1 MTKSATRIT
10 PLQKLT
16 TRGIQLLVLLLLIL
30 PFGKASAQVTYNES
44 FDIVGP
50 YPQNSL
56 PNGWA
61 QGKFGAGVD
70 ADNYWDRMGATSFLN
85 GAAGQFVNPRTG
97 TAMLR
102 YRSDLTNSGE
112 AAFVASKRLDMR
124 GYSGT
129 PTVSFWMYRDETTVG
144 FNDNV
149 RVYANFTPDM
159 NGAPVQLT
167 ASPINRPCGSAPGAP
182 CPVSYSA
189 LGWQQY
195 TFNIPAAFNT
205 NSVYIVLLG
214 TSALGANMFVDDFSV
229 QTWPLAQNYVASSL
243 NVVNQNSASTAQSQ
257 ISQQIIGIRLT
268 MDGVTTPRVLTQFVI
283 NTNGTTNATTDLVNA
298 KLWYTG
304 GTNSFNL
311 TTATLVATNTIVNLT
326 NISFLIPPTGGYTG
340 PTSMNNMEHGD
351 NYFWITYDIAP
362 GATSG
367 NFVDAELVSLTISG
381 SGVVS
386 PTVATLPGSREID
399 VVYCIPNMTVG
410 TAWLNYVTND
420 YIANVTMAGNPTAPP
435 GINNSLNSTGPNAGG
450 CAGGPCPFSVHP
462 PDYELFAP
470 VPGKTAALTA
480 DGTTNYPISLKV
492 GTYCCSNY
500 IAAWIDFNKNGSF
513 LDPGE
518 KIAQSGSLSNGQVY
532 NAVFT
537 VPVTATTGTTRMRV
551 REVWITPNIDPC
563 NQYTYG
569 ETEDYVVTILPTCG
583 VPGWKTW
590 LGFTDDWDNPANWC
604 GGVPTIN
611 DNARL
616 PGSGG
621 TPYYRP
627 VIKPGVFATTKKL
640 RVEAND
646 TLYIR
651 SWNNSSLT
659 VSDSMYIQHPTS
671 MVKVVSTLVDTA
683 QVSNG
688 TLIPNTSLTPLKN
701 ATKSRNFFLYTQAE
715 LLSKGLVAND
725 VITEITLHIQRVNT
739 NTNPYRNLTIKY
751 YYTNP
756 AFVFTVGLAA
766 TVPPQLTAPVTV
778 FSADVPVN
786 AVIPAAGGW
795 GTLTFPSIPGAFV
808 WNGSANKLVVE
819 LCYDNTG
826 FGNTAQSDQP
836 RYTQTLGFR
845 NYATLLNISANTVI
859 GCDMKPPFQTPAVG
873 GAGVTVVNVGS
884 AAIAANLTVGSSVT
898 GTGYAANTTIISIVG
913 TAVTLSAATTG
924 VVGTTTF
931 GQTSIFYTPS
941 DFRPNLTFKYDR
953 PFSRYPI
960 EVRGHWGNN
969 GTFIPSLSKVTLKGT
984 AVQNVAGTSNT
995 TFFDLGIDNNNHV
1008 VRQTD
1013 FTVTD
1018 TLMLTNGRL
1027 KLNLGQVNL
1036 TNPLIAALTRTNGF
1050 IQSETDLIATNVAP
1064 FGRFHWN
1071 MGATPGLRVIPF
1083 IKATG
1088 AYIPMDYNIDSG
1100 THDVV
1105 LATHATLANNTNI
1118 PPSITNI
1125 NGYFSG
1131 TDNSNSMV
1139 DRFYMVDN
1147 TAGTTPQADITF
1159 RYAISERAALGNTS
1173 IKAQRWLSPTTE
1185 WEYPFIP
1192 TQAYVTDVVSV
1203 TDFTAFNSNV
1213 WWALV
1218 NETSPLPVELL
1229 DFTAKPEN
1237 DKVKLTW
1244 VTASEVNN
1252 SHYVVERSVDQSS
1265 FDYISRV
1272 ESRGP
1277 SSSTLEYYTWDNS
1290 PLDGKQFYY
1299 LRQHDYDGKVRTY
1312 GPVAVEFS
1320 KDVFDILTATT
1331 TSSEL
1336 GVTVVFNYNS
1346 NEPYKYS
1353 IVDMTGRT
1361 IVSKD
1366 NNPAEPGANVIDIEA
1381 ALSKGVYQIVLQNS
1395 SKVVTKKF
1403 FY

>member
-30 PFGKASAQVTYNES
+30 PFGQVNAQVTYNET
-44 FDIVGP
+44 FDVAGP
-50 YPQNSL
+50 YPNNVI
-56 PNGWA
+56 PNGWS

-70 ADNYWDRMGATSFLN
+70 ADNYWDRMGNTAYLN

-97 TAMLR
+97 TAMMR
-102 YRSDLTNSGE
+102 YRSDLTNAGE
-112 AAFVASKRLDMR
+112 AAFLASKRLDMR

-129 PTVSFWMYRDETTVG
+129 PTVSFWMYRDETTAG
-144 FNDNV
+144 FNDNI

-159 NGAPVQLT
+159 NGAPQQLT
-167 ASPINRPCGSAPGAP
+167 VTPINRPCGSAPIVA

-189 LGWQQY
+189 AGWQQY
-195 TFNIPAAFNT
+195 TYNIPAAFNT
-205 NSVYIVLLG
+205 SSVYIVLLG
-214 TSALGANMFVDDFSV
+214 TSALGANIFIDDFFV

-243 NVVNQNSASTAQSQ
+243 NVINQNTASTAQSQ
-257 ISQQIIGIRLT
+257 VFQQIIGIRLE
-268 MDGVTTPRVLTQFVI
+268 MDGVTAPRTLSQFII
-283 NTNGTTNATTDLVNA
+283 NSNGSTNPGGDILNARLY
-298 KLWYTG
+298 YTG

-311 TTATLVATNTIVNLT
+311 TTATLVGTNTNTAST
-326 NISFLIPPTGGYTG
+326 NIAFLTPPVAGYTG
-340 PTSMNNMEHGD
+340 LATMNNMEHGD
-351 NYFWITYDIAP
+351 NYFWVTYDIRP
-362 GATSG
+362 TATSG

-381 SGVVS
+381 PGVVA
-386 PTVATLPGSREID
+386 PVVATLPGAREID
-399 VVYCIPNMTVG
+399 VVYCIPTMSVG
-410 TAWLNYVTND
+410 TSWLNYVTND

-435 GINNSLNSTGPNAGG
+435 GINNSLNSTGPNAGV
-450 CAGGPCPFSVHP
+450 CAGGACPFSVHP
-462 PDYELFAP
+462 PDYELFPP

-518 KIAQSGSLSNGQVY
+518 KIAQSGSLSNSQIY
-532 NAVFT
+532 NTVFT
-537 VPVTATTGTTRMRV
+537 VPALATTGTTRMRV
-551 REVWITPNIDPC
+551 REVWIAPNIDPC
-563 NQYTYG
+563 NSYTYG

-627 VIKPGVFATTKKL
+627 VIKPGVFATAKKL
-640 RVEAND
+640 RVETDD

-651 SWNNSSLT
+651 SWSNSSLT
-659 VSDSMYIQHPTS
+659 VSDSMYIQGANS
-671 MVKVVSTLVDTA
+671 LVKVISTLIDTA

-688 TLIPNTSLTPLKN
+688 TLIPSATLTPLKN
-701 ATKSRNFFLYTQAE
+701 STKAKSVWIFTQAE
-715 LLSKGLVAND
+715 LLAKGLVAGDN
-725 VITEITLHIQRVNT
+725 ITDISLHINRLSNA
-739 NTNPYRNLTIKY
+739 NPYRNLTLRY
-751 YYTNP
+751 YYTAP
-756 AFVFTVGLAA
+756 A
-766 TVPPQLTAPVTV
+766 TVLVPGVGAVLPTPIGAITTIYT
-778 FSADVPVN
+778 ADVFASV
-786 AVIPAAGGW
+786 VIPGAH
-795 GTLTFPSIPGAFV
+795 GTLTFNLNPGSFI
-808 WNGSANKLVVE
+808 WNGSTNKLVIE

-826 FGNTAQSDQP
+826 FGNTGVSDQP

-845 NYATLLNISANTVI
+845 HYGTLLNIAVINTPA
-859 GCDMKPPFQTPAVG
+859 CDMRPSSTTTATAPIGSFNI
-873 GAGVTVVNVGS
+873 TVAS
-884 AAIAANLTVGSSVT
+884 AALLTPGQSVT
-898 GTGYAANTTIISIVG
+898 GTGMPGGTVVVSILGNV
-913 TAVTLSAATTG
+913 VTLNNATTAALAATTL
-924 VVGTTTF
+924 TF
-931 GQTSIFYTPS
+931 GSNVFWTPS
-941 DFRPNLTFKYDR
+941 DYRPNLTFKYDR

-969 GTFIPSLSKVTLKGT
+969 GNFIPALSKVTLKGT
-984 AVQNVAGTSNT
+984 AVQNVGGTSNT

-1050 IQSETDLIATNVAP
+1050 IQSEMDVIASNVAP
-1064 FGRFHWN
+1064 FGRFHWD
-1071 MGATPGLRVIPF
+1071 MGAAPGLRVIPF

-1088 AYIPMDYNIDSG
+1088 AYIPLDYNIDSG

-1125 NGYFSG
+1125 NGYFTG

-1159 RYAISERAALGNTS
+1159 RYAVSERAALGNAS

-1192 TQAYVTDVVSV
+1192 TQAYVTDVVTV

-1218 NETSPLPVELL
+1218 NESSPLPVELL

-1244 VTASEVNN
+1244 VTASEINS
-1252 SHYVVERSVDQSS
+1252 SHYVVERTVDQSS

-1320 KDVFDILTATT
+1320 KDVFDIITATT

-1361 IVSKD
+1361 IVTKD

-1381 ALSKGVYQIVLQNS
+1381 DLSKGVYQIVLQNS
-1395 SKVVTKKF
+1395 NKVVTKKF